1 MQLYNWLII
10 LVVTTII
17 LGGHCPKKGEMH
29 TVRPVA
35 FYNGYITSSQ
45 IKVKHLISP
54 QDYHLALNHP
64 SL

>member
-10 LVVTTII
+10 LVVTAII
-17 LGGHCPKKGEMH
+17 LGGPWPKKVEMH

-35 FYNGYITSSQ
+35 FYNGYITASQ